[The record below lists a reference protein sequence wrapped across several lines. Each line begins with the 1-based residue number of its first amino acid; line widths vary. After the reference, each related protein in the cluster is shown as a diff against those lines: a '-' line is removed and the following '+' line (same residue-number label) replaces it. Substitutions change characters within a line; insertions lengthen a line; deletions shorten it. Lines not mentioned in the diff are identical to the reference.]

1 MFHDFFA
8 EMFGGV
14 PPGFGGPPPPGGGG
28 GGGRPRQK
36 RKTQTPPSVV
46 DLPLTLEELYTGC
59 AKHLA
64 VERTRTCATCA
75 GSGAKPGRQAKPCVK
90 CSGQGQTFAMKQ
102 MGPYIQRVP
111 IRCTLCEGRGLK
123 VRDQDA
129 CVGLASL
136 PLLLTLTDPLPS
148 RLVALQVQEVQ
159 GRTDREGQEAR
170 RLSRRA
176 GHALWRDDRHQ
187 RRGRRVGAS
196 LPPPRPLFSPPS
208 VTNAQALLSACAQPD
223 SSAPGDLHITVRP
236 LPHPTFV
243 LVPPRSPS
251 SPSDLS
257 TTLSLT
263 LSESLLGFSRLILVH
278 LDGRG
283 LRVAQP
289 GPGQRGWRVLKGGDE
304 VVVPGEGMWRAG
316 RRGDLVLRVEVAMPD
331 EQWAMG
337 LAERGGVETLRGLL
351 PPRRP
356 DLAKVVVEEGKET
369 DEVELEEKKEQP
381 EEEEQWVRVR
391 LSGLLPLSCLLC
403 GDAMLPPHLRVLTPL
418 RPACST
424 TAPAGHTTR
433 TRAPPRAA
441 SSSERHC
448 SLCASSCVSCVEEDR
463 TVTVT
468 VSPLHR
474 CNASAPPFAFRSA
487 HGPSIARRLCS
498 ACKSSCAA
506 SSARPESR
514 ACPPCQGCSTSQ
526 ARPRRLPSSSPPQLS
541 FPPSFSPLLTRSA
554 RWPPK
559 LVVTIPP
566 KSNTRTSTCTHSS
579 RRSPLITLPHLSPLP
594 PALTALPPSRPPN
607 DAGQAHPVVPRVHEY
622 PRFGAHERD

>member
-1 MFHDFFA
+1 MVADTKLYDALGVAPGASDAEIKKAYRKLALRHHPDKQSSTTDGAPADPTRFQEIQHAWEVLSDPDQRADYDEFGEKGSGGGGGGAGDEEMFHDFFA

-129 CVGLASL
+129 CKKCKGA
-136 PLLLTLTDPLPS
+136 
-148 RLVALQVQEVQ
+148 
-159 GRTDREGQEAR
+159 RTVRDKKRVDFHVERGMHFGETIVISGEGDE
-170 RLSRRA
+170 S
-176 GHALWRDDRHQ
+176 
-187 RRGRRVGAS
+187 
-196 LPPPRPLFSPPS
+196 
-208 VTNAQALLSACAQPD
+208 PD

-381 EEEEQWVRVR
+381 EEEEQWYH
-391 LSGLLPLSCLLC
+391 GT
-403 GDAMLPPHLRVLTPL
+403 G
-418 RPACST
+418 RPYDEDEGA
-424 TAPAGHTTR
+424 APG
-433 TRAPPRAA
+433 
-441 SSSERHC
+441 
-448 SLCASSCVSCVEEDR
+448 
-463 TVTVT
+463 
-468 VSPLHR
+468 
-474 CNASAPPFAFRSA
+474 
-487 HGPSIARRLCS
+487 
-498 ACKSSCAA
+498 
-506 SSARPESR
+506 
-514 ACPPCQGCSTSQ
+514 CQQ
-526 ARPRRLPSSSPPQLS
+526 Q
-541 FPPSFSPLLTRSA
+541 
-554 RWPPK
+554 
-559 LVVTIPP
+559 
-566 KSNTRTSTCTHSS
+566 
-579 RRSPLITLPHLSPLP
+579 
-594 PALTALPPSRPPN
+594 
-607 DAGQAHPVVPRVHEY
+607 
-622 PRFGAHERD
+622 